1 MPYPFAHPAAVLPL
15 ARPLGRF
22 AVPSA
27 LAIGSIAPDLWHFV
41 PLVDRAH
48 SHGAEA
54 LLWFCLP
61 VGLAAYL
68 LFHLVLK
75 APLIALL
82 WPRLGAFTCK
92 GLPSRSWL
100 SVVTSILAGAAT
112 HLVWDALT
120 HSNDLTLPGPN
131 WAQHASTI
139 AGTVILAGWGWRK
152 VRAAPQA
159 PPGAGLPVF
168 FRACVALG
176 ALGAMTIAALWSAD
190 SWLAFDLPSLRHLFR
205 TAGLGALDGL
215 ALALLV
221 YCALFQR
228 KMP

>member
-1 MPYPFAHPAAVLPL
+1 MPYPFAHPAAVLPM
-15 ARPLGRF
+15 GRF
-22 AVPSA
+22 GVPSA

-48 SHGAEA
+48 SHGAGA

-75 APLIALL
+75 EPLIALV
-82 WPRLGAFTCK
+82 WPRLRVFTGK
-92 GLPSRSWL
+92 GLPSHSWL
-100 SVVTSILAGAAT
+100 SVVISIVLGAAT
-112 HLVWDALT
+112 HLAWDALT
-120 HSNDLTLPGPN
+120 HSDDPTLSGPN
-131 WAQHASTI
+131 WAQHASTF
-139 AGTVILAGWGWRK
+139 AGAVILAWWGWRK
-152 VRAAPQA
+152 VRAAPKA

-168 FRACVALG
+168 FRACVAL
-176 ALGAMTIAALWSAD
+176 AMLSAMTIAALWSAD
-190 SWLAFDLPSLRHLFR
+190 SWLAFDLPALRHFFR

-215 ALALLV
+215 AVALLV

>member
-1 MPYPFAHPAAVLPL
+1 LPYPFAHPAAVLPM
-15 ARPLGRF
+15 GRF
-22 AVPSA
+22 GVPSA

-41 PLVDRAH
+41 PLVDRAR

-75 APLIALL
+75 APLIALV
-82 WPRLGAFTCK
+82 WPRLGAFACA

-100 SVVTSILAGAAT
+100 AVIASILVGAAT
-112 HLVWDALT
+112 HLIWDALT
-120 HSNDLTLPGPN
+120 HSDDLTLAGPN

-139 AGTVILAGWGWRK
+139 AGTVILAWWGWRK
-152 VRAAPQA
+152 VRAAPKA
-159 PPGAGLPVF
+159 PPGSGLPVF
-168 FRACVALG
+168 FRACVAL
-176 ALGAMTIAALWSAD
+176 ATLGAMTIAALWSAD
-190 SWLAFDLPSLRHLFR
+190 SWLAFDLPALRHLFR

-215 ALALLV
+215 ALTLLV
-221 YCALFQR
+221 YCALFRR

>member
-75 APLIALL
+75 APLIALV
-82 WPRLGAFTCK
+82 WPRLGVFTTA

-100 SVVTSILAGAAT
+100 AVVTSIVAGAAT
-112 HLVWDALT
+112 HLIWDALT

-152 VRAAPQA
+152 LRAAPKA
-159 PPGAGLPVF
+159 PPGTGLPVF
-168 FRACVALG
+168 FRACVAL
-176 ALGAMTIAALWSAD
+176 ATLGAMTIAALWSAD
-190 SWLAFDLPSLRHLFR
+190 SWLAFDLPALRHLFR